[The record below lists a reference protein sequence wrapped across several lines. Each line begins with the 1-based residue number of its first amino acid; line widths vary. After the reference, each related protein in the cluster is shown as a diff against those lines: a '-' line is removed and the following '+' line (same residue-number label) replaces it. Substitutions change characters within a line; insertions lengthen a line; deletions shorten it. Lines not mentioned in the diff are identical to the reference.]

1 MDKGPSRKR
10 RAAALSPQGAK
21 QRLGRPGA
29 LLFAGLLALVA
40 VLAAPTFA
48 EDKGSEVGSSTA
60 GALWPW
66 ATQNAKEPPKVR
78 PYEIPTFG
86 AKRHFKD
93 APAQWQKAPKIDGDA
108 VFRMIVACY
117 PTKSRWGLDVDLQA
131 AVRTA
136 NAVDITGTAI
146 GKSTVGIVAR
156 MPLYSATEMD
166 RERERE
172 YRRRSD
178 TASKV
183 ADFVGQLA
191 TRNQA
196 LRVLALAAAMES
208 RAQIRVNEGIADAEE
223 QIKYLDKV
231 AAAEN
236 QLITAEAKAMDARL
250 SLVAQC
256 RDEEAERVNAY
267 LTELAQLPPA
277 AQP

>member
-1 MDKGPSRKR
+1 MR
-10 RAAALSPQGAK
+10 RAGLILARSLVVIAALP
-21 QRLGRPGA
+21 
-29 LLFAGLLALVA
+29 
-40 VLAAPTFA
+40 APTFA
-48 EDKGSEVGSSTA
+48 EEKGGN
-60 GALWPW
+60 LWPW
-66 ATQNAKEPPKVR
+66 SSQNAPAPPKVQ

-86 AKRHFKD
+86 AKREFRD
-93 APAQWQKAPKIDGDA
+93 APAQWRKAPKIDGDA
-108 VFRMIVACY
+108 IFRMVIACY
-117 PTKSRWGLDVDLQA
+117 PNKSRWNLDVDLQA

-172 YRRRSD
+172 YRRRTD
-178 TASKV
+178 TAGKV

-196 LRVLALAAAMES
+196 LRSLALAAAMES

-236 QLITAEAKAMDARL
+236 QLVTAEAKAMDARL
-250 SLVAQC
+250 SLVAMC
-256 RDEEAERVNAY
+256 RDEEANAVNAY
-267 LTELAQLPPA
+267 LTDLAHLPA
-277 AQP
+277 AAKP

>member
-1 MDKGPSRKR
+1 MRKT
-10 RAAALSPQGAK
+10 
-21 QRLGRPGA
+21 
-29 LLFAGLLALVA
+29 LFLLALA
-40 VLAAPTFA
+40 VSPAPTFA
-48 EDKGSEVGSSTA
+48 AGEST
-60 GALWPW
+60 GGNLWPW
-66 ATQNAKEPPKVR
+66 SSQSPKDPPKVQ
-78 PYEIPTFG
+78 PYEVPTFG
-86 AKRHFKD
+86 QKRNFKD

-108 VFRMIVACY
+108 VFRMIIACY
-117 PTKSRWGLDVDLQA
+117 PNKSRWNLDIDLQA

-172 YRRRSD
+172 YRRRTD
-178 TASKV
+178 TAKTV
-183 ADFVGQLA
+183 ASFVGELA

-196 LRVLALAAAMES
+196 LRTLALSAAMES

-256 RDEEAERVNAY
+256 RDEEADRVNAY
-267 LTELAQLPPA
+267 LTELAQLPA
-277 AQP
+277 AAKP

>member
-1 MDKGPSRKR
+1 MRNG
-10 RAAALSPQGAK
+10 L
-21 QRLGRPGA
+21 
-29 LLFAGLLALVA
+29 LLALVA

-48 EDKGSEVGSSTA
+48 EEKASST
-60 GALWPW
+60 GGNLWPW
-66 ATQNAKEPPKVR
+66 SSQNAKEPPKVK

-86 AKRHFKD
+86 AKRNFKD

-108 VFRMIVACY
+108 IFRMIVACY

-156 MPLYSATEMD
+156 MPLYSANEMD

-172 YRRRSD
+172 YRRRAD

-196 LRVLALAAAMES
+196 LRTLALAAAMES
-208 RAQIRVNEGIADAEE
+208 RAQIRVNEGIADADE

-236 QLITAEAKAMDARL
+236 ALITAEAKAMDARL
-250 SLVAQC
+250 TLVAQC

-267 LTELAQLPPA
+267 LTEQAQLPPA
-277 AQP
+277 AKP

>member
-1 MDKGPSRKR
+1 MRKFMI
-10 RAAALSPQGAK
+10 RAALI
-21 QRLGRPGA
+21 
-29 LLFAGLLALVA
+29 FATVVVSIAFSLAISAFISNVA
-40 VLAAPTFA
+40 YAAG
-48 EDKGSEVGSSTA
+48 D
-60 GALWPW
+60 LWPW
-66 ATQNAKEPPKVR
+66 SNQAPKEPPKVK

-86 AKRHFKD
+86 AKRNFRD
-93 APAQWQKAPKIDGDA
+93 APAQWEKAPKIDGDA
-108 VFRMIVACY
+108 VFRTIIACY
-117 PTKSRWGLDVDLQA
+117 PTKSRWNLDVDLQA

-146 GKSTVGIVAR
+146 GKSSVGIVAR

-178 TASKV
+178 TAGKV
-183 ADFVGQLA
+183 ADYIGQIA

-196 LRVLALAAAMES
+196 LRILALSAAMES

-223 QIKYLDKV
+223 QIKFLDKV

-250 SLVAQC
+250 TLVAMC
-256 RDEEAERVNAY
+256 RDEEADAVNAY
-267 LTELAQLPPA
+267 LTNLAQLPA
-277 AQP
+277 AAKP

>member
-1 MDKGPSRKR
+1 M
-10 RAAALSPQGAK
+10 
-21 QRLGRPGA
+21 RLLTLLRL
-29 LLFAGLLALVA
+29 LLFTMISYGVYLVVSM
-40 VLAAPTFA
+40 VLIISARQAQAA
-48 EDKGSEVGSSTA
+48 D
-60 GALWPW
+60 LWPW
-66 ATQNAKEPPKVR
+66 SSQNAPAPPKVQ

-86 AKRHFKD
+86 QKRNFRD
-93 APAQWQKAPKIDGDA
+93 AAQWQKAPKIDGDA
-108 VFRMIVACY
+108 IFRMVIACY
-117 PTKSRWGLDVDLQA
+117 PNKSRWNLDVDLQA

-178 TASKV
+178 TAGKV
-183 ADFVGQLA
+183 AEFVGQLA

-196 LRVLALAAAMES
+196 LRTLALAAAMES

-236 QLITAEAKAMDARL
+236 QLVTAEAKAMDARL
-250 SLVAQC
+250 SLVAMC
-256 RDEEAERVNAY
+256 RDEEADAVNAY

-277 AQP
+277 AKP